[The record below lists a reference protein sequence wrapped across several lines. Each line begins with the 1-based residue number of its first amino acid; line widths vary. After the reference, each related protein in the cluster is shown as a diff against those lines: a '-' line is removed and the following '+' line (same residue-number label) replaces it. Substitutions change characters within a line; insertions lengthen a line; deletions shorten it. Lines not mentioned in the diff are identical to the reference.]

1 MAKEKKG
8 KEEEKMLDA
17 EKPAETLEQLQEEIE
32 KQAQDLVKQAAEQ
45 QGQTVT
51 QEPTP
56 EQPQAAPAGPRTI
69 SLDEGGAKTSYS
81 NFCYTAGTREGV
93 LFGFGFHDWQPGNP
107 IKVDAKVE
115 MSYFNAKR
123 LLATLNQVIKRHETA
138 FGEIEIDIN
147 KRLKI
152 KPAEGGG
159 TAAA

>member
-1 MAKEKKG
+1 MVKEKKVTETTEAKG
-8 KEEEKMLDA
+8 
-17 EKPAETLEQLQEEIE
+17 EKPAGTLEQLQDQIE
-32 KQAQDLVKQAAEQ
+32 TQAKELVKQAAEQ
-45 QGQTVT
+45 EGKTVT
-51 QEPTP
+51 QETP
-56 EQPQAAPAGPRTI
+56 PEPPREQVAPKTI
-69 SLDEGGAKTSYS
+69 ALDEAGAKTSYS

-93 LFGFGFHDWQPGNP
+93 LFGFGFHDWQPANP

-152 KPAEGGG
+152 KPTGGG
-159 TAAA
+159 GGVA

>member
-32 KQAQDLVKQAAEQ
+32 KQAQDLVKQAADQ

-56 EQPQAAPAGPRTI
+56 EQAQAAPAARTI
-69 SLDEGGAKTSYS
+69 SLDEAGAKTSYS

-107 IKVDAKVE
+107 IKVDAKIE

>member
-8 KEEEKMLDA
+8 KEDEKVVDV
-17 EKPAETLEQLQEEIE
+17 EKPAETLEQLQDQIE
-32 KQAQDLVKQAAEQ
+32 MQAKELVKQAEEQ
-45 QGQTVT
+45 QGKVVV
-51 QEPTP
+51 QEPP
-56 EQPQAAPAGPRTI
+56 SEQPQAAAPRTI
-69 SLDEGGAKTSYS
+69 TMDEAGAKASYS

-115 MSYFNAKR
+115 MSYYNAKR

-152 KPAEGGG
+152 EPKKEG
-159 TAAA
+159 AVA

>member
-8 KEEEKMLDA
+8 KEETELEA
-17 EKPAETLEQLQEEIE
+17 GKPGETLEQLQDQIE
-32 KQAQDLVKQAAEQ
+32 RQAQDLVKRATEQ
-45 QGQTVT
+45 EGKTVT
-51 QEPTP
+51 QE
-56 EQPQAAPAGPRTI
+56 AAPQEPQPAQVAPRTI
-69 SLDEGGAKTSYS
+69 SLDEAGAKTSYS

-138 FGEIEIDIN
+138 FGEIEIDVN

-152 KPAEGGG
+152 KPASGTGG
-159 TAAA
+159 AVA

>member
-1 MAKEKKG
+1 MAKEKKVSETAEA
-8 KEEEKMLDA
+8 KE
-17 EKPAETLEQLQEEIE
+17 EKPAKTVEELQEQIE
-32 KQAQDLVKQAAEQ
+32 MQAKELVEQAKEQ
-45 QGQTVT
+45 QDQVVT
-51 QEPTP
+51 QEPP
-56 EQPQAAPAGPRTI
+56 QEQPPAQVAPRTI
-69 SLDEGGAKTSYS
+69 QLDEAASKTSYS

-138 FGEIEIDIN
+138 FGEIEIDVN

-152 KPAEGGG
+152 KAQKGG
-159 TAAA
+159 AVA

>member
-8 KEEEKMLDA
+8 KEEG
-17 EKPAETLEQLQEEIE
+17 AETLEQLQDQIE
-32 KQAQDLVKQAAEQ
+32 KQAQEIVKQAAEQ
-45 QGQTVT
+45 EGQTVT
-51 QEPTP
+51 QE
-56 EQPQAAPAGPRTI
+56 AAPAGPPPTQEPRAI
-69 SLDEGGAKTSYS
+69 SLDEASAKSSYS

-115 MSYFNAKR
+115 MSYYNAKR

-152 KPAEGGG
+152 KPPIGGG
-159 TAAA
+159 AVA